1 MSAYLSANDL
11 NNRVGPFS
19 RIQSFRL
26 GLRRNS
32 VDVGNLATLCISTEN
47 VQALSELLGLHSN
60 GLQGLNNDIEYQSSA
75 KERDKYLRVALN
87 IQNRDVCIVV
97 RVLLEVLNET
107 VNSLEGYKELDCD
120 WE

>member
-1 MSAYLSANDL
+1 M
-11 NNRVGPFS
+11 
-19 RIQSFRL
+19 
-26 GLRRNS
+26 
-32 VDVGNLATLCISTEN
+32 GNLATLCISTEN
-47 VQALSELLGLHSN
+47 VQVLSELLGLHSN